1 MHNIILYPVTMNI
14 HMSKSCTHSHLDLP
28 QVPSLWT
35 GCAVVTQHLEQ
46 EPSRRKCGK
55 LTICRWFLQGNHGF
69 STSFWGSLPWATES
83 TLGGHFGYIHP
94 LDYQFFILNGYR
106 QTMTAANSQIFRTPT
121 RQSRHLNALS
131 RLSLRSRILRVWLV
145 WLGAFATNRDSKGGS
160 HEHH

>member
-106 QTMTAANSQIFRTPT
+106 QTMTKPQ
-121 RQSRHLNALS
+121 
-131 RLSLRSRILRVWLV
+131 ILRFS
-145 WLGAFATNRDSKGGS
+145 GHQPGS
-160 HEHH
+160 PDIWTLCRACRFGPGFSGSG